1 MRSAAVV
8 TVGSFPEEV
17 LRLMATVES
26 GSTLTIGMQR
36 ILVVDDE
43 PTILEMLGFNLRRE
57 GFVVE
62 MVEDGREA
70 LAAARRNPPDLVVL
84 DIMLPGLD
92 GFHVCR
98 ALRQESNV
106 PILVLSARSE
116 EFDRVHGLELGADDY
131 LTKPFAMRELLAR
144 VRSLLRRAQLPPTRL
159 DADAPMGMEANRE
172 GRGGNSAAIAASL
185 VVGSLEVDVARRR
198 AGLGGAVLTLKPK
211 EFDLLHYLVR
221 NPGIVLSRDA
231 LLREVW
237 GYDFPIDTRT
247 VDVHIRWL
255 RQKIEDD
262 PSEPKRIE
270 TVRGFGYRFV
280 PDSR

>member
-1 MRSAAVV
+1 MPRGTSSDVNAIDERSANG
-8 TVGSFPEEV
+8 GSET
-17 LRLMATVES
+17 R
-26 GSTLTIGMQR
+26 R

-43 PTILEMLGFNLRRE
+43 ATIREMVGYNLRHD
-57 GFVVE
+57 GFEVE
-62 MVEDGREA
+62 LVGDGREA
-70 LAAARRNPPDLVVL
+70 LALARRMPPDLVVL

-92 GFHVCR
+92 GFQVCR

-106 PILVLSARSE
+106 PILVLSARGE
-116 EFDRVHGLELGADDY
+116 EFDRVLGLELGADDY

-144 VRSLLRRAQLPPTRL
+144 VRSLLRRAELPATRG
-159 DADAPMGMEANRE
+159 DTPSNRSNGQVEDAPAR
-172 GRGGNSAAIAASL
+172 RGASQMVIAGN
-185 VVGSLEVDVARRR
+185 LEVDVARRQ
-198 AGLGGAVLTLKPK
+198 ATLDGVVLTLKPK

-221 NPGIVLSRDA
+221 HPDIVLSRDA

-262 PSEPKRIE
+262 PGEPKRIA

-280 PDSR
+280 PQSR

>member
-1 MRSAAVV
+1 MAIVEPPSSMQAA
-8 TVGSFPEEV
+8 T
-17 LRLMATVES
+17 
-26 GSTLTIGMQR
+26 QR

-43 PTILEMLGFNLRRE
+43 PTIREMLGYNLRRD

-62 MVEDGREA
+62 VAEDGREA

-84 DIMLPGLD
+84 DIMLPGMD
-92 GFHVCR
+92 GFQVCR

-106 PILVLSARSE
+106 PILVLSARGE

-144 VRSLLRRAQLPPTRL
+144 VRSLLRRAQLPPTRSENGGGGL
-159 DADAPMGMEANRE
+159 EGAP
-172 GRGGNSAAIAASL
+172 GGGPGGSGTIAAAL
-185 VVGSLEVDVARRR
+185 IAGDLEVDVARRQANR
-198 AGLGGAVLTLKPK
+198 AGTALTLKPK

-237 GYDFPIDTRT
+237 GYDYPIDTRT
-247 VDVHIRWL
+247 VDVHVRWL
-255 RQKIEDD
+255 RQKVEDD
-262 PSEPKRIE
+262 PSAPRRIE

-280 PDSR
+280 ADPR

>member
-1 MRSAAVV
+1 MNVIDDPTP
-8 TVGSFPEEV
+8 TVGSDT
-17 LRLMATVES
+17 R
-26 GSTLTIGMQR
+26 R

-43 PTILEMLGFNLRRE
+43 PTIREMVGYNLRRD
-57 GFVVE
+57 GFDVE
-62 MVEDGREA
+62 LVEDGREA
-70 LAAARRNPPDLVVL
+70 LAAARRTPPDLIVL

-92 GFHVCR
+92 GYQVCR

-106 PILVLSARSE
+106 PILVLSARGE
-116 EFDRVHGLELGADDY
+116 EFDRVLGLELGADDY

-144 VRSLLRRAQLPPTRL
+144 VRSLLRRAELPATRVNARPQGT
-159 DADAPMGMEANRE
+159 D
-172 GRGGNSAAIAASL
+172 GRGELGAQGREPSST
-185 VVGSLEVDVARRR
+185 VVAGDLEVDVARRQAR
-198 AGLGGAVLTLKPK
+198 LRGEMLVLKPK

-221 NPGIVLSRDA
+221 HPGIVLSRDA

-262 PSEPKRIE
+262 PGEPKRID
-270 TVRGFGYRFV
+270 TVRGFGYRFA
-280 PDSR
+280 PWDR

>member
-1 MRSAAVV
+1 
-8 TVGSFPEEV
+8 
-17 LRLMATVES
+17 MATADL
-26 GSTLTIGMQR
+26 STSPLMGTQR

-43 PTILEMLGFNLRRE
+43 PTIREMLGYNLRRD
-57 GFVVE
+57 GFIVE
-62 MVEDGREA
+62 LVEDGREA

-84 DIMLPGLD
+84 DIMLPGVD
-92 GFHVCR
+92 GFQVCR
-98 ALRQESNV
+98 ALRQESHV
-106 PILVLSARSE
+106 PILVLSARGE

-144 VRSLLRRAQLPPTRL
+144 VRSLLRRAQLPPTRS
-159 DADAPMGMEANRE
+159 DSTQATNTTNGD
-172 GRGGNSAAIAASL
+172 GGAMRTATIAAAL
-185 VVGSLEVDVARRR
+185 VAGDLEVDVARRQ
-198 AGLGGAVLTLKPK
+198 ANLGGAALTLKPK

-221 NPGIVLSRDA
+221 NPGIVLSRNA

-255 RQKIEDD
+255 RQKVEED
-262 PSEPKRIE
+262 PSQPRRIE

-280 PDSR
+280 ADPR

>member
-1 MRSAAVV
+1 MNRVLGHGLGETPSNMNALDERPSH
-8 TVGSFPEEV
+8 VGSDT
-17 LRLMATVES
+17 R
-26 GSTLTIGMQR
+26 R

-43 PTILEMLGFNLRRE
+43 STIR
-57 GFVVE
+57 E
-62 MVEDGREA
+62 MVGYNLHRDGFDVELAEDGREA
-70 LAAARRNPPDLVVL
+70 LAAARRTPPDLVVL

-92 GFHVCR
+92 GYQVCR

-106 PILVLSARSE
+106 PILVLSARGE
-116 EFDRVHGLELGADDY
+116 EFDRVLGLELGADDY

-144 VRSLLRRAQLPPTRL
+144 VRSLLRRAELPATRS
-159 DADAPMGMEANRE
+159 DALPVANPNGREGLSDAKLSAAPMV
-172 GRGGNSAAIAASL
+172 
-185 VVGSLEVDVARRR
+185 VVGNLEVDVARRH
-198 AGLGGAVLTLKPK
+198 ASLSGEKLTLKPK

-221 NPGIVLSRDA
+221 NPGIVLSRNA

-237 GYDFPIDTRT
+237 GYDYPIDTRT

-255 RQKIEDD
+255 RQKIERD
-262 PSEPKRIE
+262 PSEPTRIE